1 MCFGW
6 DPWCGMLVGSANG
19 GWEKRK
25 IFYIGVVVWDLQ
37 YFDFD
42 FFIFFILLFSI
53 VVFVMMM
60 GVWMVENFCLDL
72 RTNQRGH
79 CISCGDWLMQNQ
91 TAERAWDL
99 WCFVPNGQSDGG
111 DSAKLNHGL
120 PRLGRATNLKNEDFF

>member
-1 MCFGW
+1 
-6 DPWCGMLVGSANG
+6 MLVGSANG

-60 GVWMVENFCLDL
+60 GV
-72 RTNQRGH
+72 
-79 CISCGDWLMQNQ
+79 
-91 TAERAWDL
+91 
-99 WCFVPNGQSDGG
+99 
-111 DSAKLNHGL
+111 
-120 PRLGRATNLKNEDFF
+120 